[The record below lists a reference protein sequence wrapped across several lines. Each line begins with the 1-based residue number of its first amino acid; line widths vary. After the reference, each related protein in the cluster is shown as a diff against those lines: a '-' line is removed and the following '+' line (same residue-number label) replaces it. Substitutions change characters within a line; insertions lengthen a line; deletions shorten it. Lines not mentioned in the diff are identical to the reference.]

1 MHRYRREEEPIEIS
15 LKEEGE
21 LSPEDIE
28 SVAEF
33 IAIIAYNNLKKA
45 HESANALIQNTLKR
59 GEDDCG

>member
-1 MHRYRREEEPIEIS
+1 MHRCRREEEPIEIN

-45 HESANALIQNTLKR
+45 QESAQSLIQRTLKR
-59 GEDDCG
+59 GENDCG